1 MMNIKEVKRVF
12 KAWIPSDGFPIGH
25 PIHEDE
31 LESDFRFLFDQFDSL
46 LEDIIYYAS
55 RSKSACLNPEEH
67 SDLEQDIKMFRELRN
82 KLHDPN

>member
-31 LESDFRFLFDQFDSL
+31 LEADFRFLFDQFDNL
-46 LEDIIYYAS
+46 LEDVIYYAEVAKTAPID
-55 RSKSACLNPEEH
+55 RTEYLDIEK
-67 SDLEQDIKMFRELRN
+67 DLKMFRELRN